1 MRLIIYQVMMLI
13 MSLII
18 TLNAKH
24 LIINSMISSKL
35 VSISLSN
42 DIDNEISKGNCNDV
56 DIDIMIS

>member
-1 MRLIIYQVMMLI
+1 MRLIIYQVMMLV

-24 LIINSMISSKL
+24 LIINSMISSKI

-56 DIDIMIS
+56 DIDN